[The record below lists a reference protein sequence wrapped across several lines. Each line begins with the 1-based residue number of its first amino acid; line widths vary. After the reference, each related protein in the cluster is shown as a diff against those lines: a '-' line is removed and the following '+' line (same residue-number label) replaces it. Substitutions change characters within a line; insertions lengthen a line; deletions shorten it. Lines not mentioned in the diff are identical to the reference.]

1 MINLNKLSTMFARLD
16 YVMSKHTVTTVSGL
30 RIRAD
35 VINMGANVSLT
46 CFKLKIRFS
55 ADGIEDEIYMDAD
68 PDSMNTTAW
77 ENDLLDAMKEFAE
90 LVKANAKEVR

>member
-1 MINLNKLSTMFARLD
+1 MTNLNKLSTMFARLD

-46 CFKLKIRFS
+46 CFELKIRFS
-55 ADGIEDEIYMDAD
+55 AGGIEDEIYMDAD

>member
-1 MINLNKLSTMFARLD
+1 MVNFDKLSTMFARLD
-16 YVMSKHTVTTVSGL
+16 YVMTKHAVTTVSGL

-55 ADGIEDEIYMDAD
+55 ANGIEDEVCMDAD
-68 PDSMNTTAW
+68 PDSMNVTAW
-77 ENDLLDAMKEFAE
+77 ENDLLTAIKEFAE
-90 LVKANAKEVR
+90 LVKANAKGVR